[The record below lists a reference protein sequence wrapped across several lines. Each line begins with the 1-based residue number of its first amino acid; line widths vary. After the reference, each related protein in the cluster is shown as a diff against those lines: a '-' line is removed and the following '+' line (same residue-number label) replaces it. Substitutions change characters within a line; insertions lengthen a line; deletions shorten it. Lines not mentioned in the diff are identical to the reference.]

1 MIRRIRKPSSHQ
13 KNKVIF
19 CLYLLLHIANLET
32 GSDKEHIA
40 SRVKFRFEFQ
50 IGYSNYAFDCWLKN
64 ESLFHI
70 SVAKI
75 IKRAIKYRKVLK
87 LKSKGAIFILT
98 IFVVFVEMINLSFQT
113 FWSFFAQL
121 FFKIKATKSTKIWI
135 NLSKN
140 LFVFLS
146 IGGHS

>member
-40 SRVKFRFEFQ
+40 SRVHFRFEFQ

-98 IFVVFVEMINLSFQT
+98 IFVVSWSILWSKIVASFFTLTKKNWFLEKIISVLVLKLSF
-113 FWSFFAQL
+113 L
-121 FFKIKATKSTKIWI
+121 
-135 NLSKN
+135 KN
-140 LFVFLS
+140 S
-146 IGGHS
+146 C